1 MSAKSKLTK
10 VKVGNVIRYAFHIS
24 SLHGHGREQAD
35 NGNDDDEGRRVLES
49 GRLNFNNELN
59 DKNGNDDNAETGY

>member
-1 MSAKSKLTK
+1 MDK
-10 VKVGNVIRYAFHIS
+10 VES
-24 SLHGHGREQAD
+24 
-35 NGNDDDEGRRVLES
+35 NDDDEGRRVLES